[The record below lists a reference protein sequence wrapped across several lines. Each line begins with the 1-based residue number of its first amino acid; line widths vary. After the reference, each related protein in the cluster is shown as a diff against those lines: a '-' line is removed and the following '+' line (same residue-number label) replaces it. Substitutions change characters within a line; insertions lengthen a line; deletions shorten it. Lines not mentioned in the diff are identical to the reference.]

1 MPSPRHT
8 FLFADLAGF
17 TALTEAHG
25 DEDAADLVGG
35 FCRDVRDLLAEH
47 GAEEV
52 KALGDALMLHVREPD
67 RAVELGLRVVGEL
80 GARSGFPV
88 VRVGMHTGAAV
99 ERGGD
104 WFGATVNLAA
114 RVSALSGGGEVLITE
129 AVRLAAGAM
138 PGVELRS
145 RGVEKLRNMREPVHL
160 YTALRDDGVGPLT
173 PHIDPV
179 CRMAVDPE
187 TSAGSLM
194 FADVRHHFCSLAC
207 ARAFADAPS
216 SYAPPS
222 ARPRA

>member
-1 MPSPRHT
+1 
-8 FLFADLAGF
+8 
-17 TALTEAHG
+17 
-25 DEDAADLVGG
+25 
-35 FCRDVRDLLAEH
+35 
-47 GAEEV
+47 
-52 KALGDALMLHVREPD
+52 
-67 RAVELGLRVVGEL
+67 
-80 GARSGFPV
+80 
-88 VRVGMHTGAAV
+88 MHTGAAV

-216 SYAPPS
+216 SYAPSS